1 MKKNEQRDKSV
12 KSVRKNLIEICDDKK
27 KIFADKRF
35 MRKELSKK
43 KKNYCR
49 HVFYNEDLRKVYVYN
64 KVIIL

>member
-43 KKNYCR
+43 KKKKLLSSR
-49 HVFYNEDLRKVYVYN
+49 
-64 KVIIL
+64 IL